1 MKIPRFTSSIWKY
14 KNYLMLLFLMLFVV
28 IVVLSSTLERK
39 YDLKLGEVSTYTI
52 KAPRE
57 TLDRISTEQRV
68 KIAREEVSAQFNH
81 VKEVRYDVLDKLSN
95 LFKELYELKNYS
107 SIATVIFDELNQKYG
122 ITLDAAG
129 YRKILALDT
138 ESMTNY
144 ERLLTDIINKIY
156 ELKIEEGH
164 LSDIENVK
172 SFAREEINK
181 RMSDNNFIDISLNII
196 FPMIKPNFFYDSEKT
211 EQKREEAVKNISPV
225 IIKKDQIIIS
235 AGEVVT
241 ENHISILD
249 SLGLLKTSNVNW
261 KLNISIISLI
271 LFTFL
276 IEYLYYKKYR
286 KECISNT
293 NYLNVIMIIKLIII
307 ILVRVISDQYIYI
320 VPFAL
325 GPLAI
330 TALIDNKVSLMTNL
344 MTLVLIAIII
354 KFNIVVVFIGLF
366 DVILG
371 GLFLKRIRNR
381 MHFIKLSVWFG
392 LTNVIVLMTVSF
404 IIANVKSITFIDII
418 LSFFSGILSSILV
431 AGILPIF
438 ENLFNIVTS
447 MKLLELINPEHP
459 LLRKLVVEA
468 PGTYNHSLMVANL
481 SEAASDAI
489 GANSLLTRV
498 SAYYHDIGKTGRP
511 YFFKENQVGN
521 KNPHDRIDPLT
532 SANIIFSHV
541 KYGLQLA
548 REYGLPKFVEHAI
561 EGHHANTLVKYFYI
575 MAKKNAEDP
584 ELIKEKDFRYGGE
597 LPRTKEVTIL
607 MFADSVE
614 AAVRSLSDPTQEN
627 IRNTIE
633 NIVNDKI
640 SDGQL
645 KNSPISFRDIE
656 IIKQSFEK
664 TLKGIYHERIEYPKE
679 DDING
684 KSKGKGLDT
693 NGY

>member
-1 MKIPRFTSSIWKY
+1 
-14 KNYLMLLFLMLFVV
+14 
-28 IVVLSSTLERK
+28 
-39 YDLKLGEVSTYTI
+39 
-52 KAPRE
+52 
-57 TLDRISTEQRV
+57 
-68 KIAREEVSAQFNH
+68 
-81 VKEVRYDVLDKLSN
+81 
-95 LFKELYELKNYS
+95 
-107 SIATVIFDELNQKYG
+107 
-122 ITLDAAG
+122 
-129 YRKILALDT
+129 
-138 ESMTNY
+138 
-144 ERLLTDIINKIY
+144 
-156 ELKIEEGH
+156 
-164 LSDIENVK
+164 
-172 SFAREEINK
+172 
-181 RMSDNNFIDISLNII
+181 
-196 FPMIKPNFFYDSEKT
+196 
-211 EQKREEAVKNISPV
+211 
-225 IIKKDQIIIS
+225 
-235 AGEVVT
+235 
-241 ENHISILD
+241 
-249 SLGLLKTSNVNW
+249 
-261 KLNISIISLI
+261 
-271 LFTFL
+271 
-276 IEYLYYKKYR
+276 
-286 KECISNT
+286 
-293 NYLNVIMIIKLIII
+293 
-307 ILVRVISDQYIYI
+307 
-320 VPFAL
+320 
-325 GPLAI
+325 
-330 TALIDNKVSLMTNL
+330 
-344 MTLVLIAIII
+344 
-354 KFNIVVVFIGLF
+354 
-366 DVILG
+366 
-371 GLFLKRIRNR
+371 
-381 MHFIKLSVWFG
+381 
-392 LTNVIVLMTVSF
+392 
-404 IIANVKSITFIDII
+404 
-418 LSFFSGILSSILV
+418 
-431 AGILPIF
+431 
-438 ENLFNIVTS
+438 

-584 ELIKEKDFRYGGE
+584 DLIKEKDFRYGGE

-614 AAVRSLSDPTQEN
+614 AAVRSLSDPTQGN